1 MLKFKSQETGR
12 SIGFAS
18 HLRRHGATLAN
29 HLNYT
34 RNEFI
39 STLADCHQ
47 NLGIEGRASSP
58 EKQFDEDGDEIEAT
72 ATKIE
77 WQPLKCPKCHR
88 NSENTRKLLEHLV
101 EDHGRPQDKAWF
113 EQFDTIGTDLKKVFD
128 KAIRIQAENS
138 VVKKKFQNSN
148 DLLVCPT
155 DSPLAP
161 FLLMRHLQVNFQEV
175 SQTLTEGIVLKL
187 QIASTSYTIIFSF
200 HKVDKAR
207 RRIKREMARKSLERR
222 LRVLELRCARTWVPD
237 DDVVFKKKRTSE
249 ENKALIQALKLPAT
263 SSHDDIVLK
272 INEMKTQHDEMV
284 NAFCSNVYTNNV
296 KPNGQIMS
304 AEEKRLISSLT
315 NDMVTP
321 VSGKRKTTFKNP
333 SELQQSSRKRQK
345 TLSPASQSP
354 PEPAATR
361 SEL

>member
-1 MLKFKSQETGR
+1 
-12 SIGFAS
+12 
-18 HLRRHGATLAN
+18 
-29 HLNYT
+29 
-34 RNEFI
+34 
-39 STLADCHQ
+39 
-47 NLGIEGRASSP
+47 
-58 EKQFDEDGDEIEAT
+58 
-72 ATKIE
+72 
-77 WQPLKCPKCHR
+77 
-88 NSENTRKLLEHLV
+88 
-101 EDHGRPQDKAWF
+101 
-113 EQFDTIGTDLKKVFD
+113 
-128 KAIRIQAENS
+128 
-138 VVKKKFQNSN
+138 
-148 DLLVCPT
+148 
-155 DSPLAP
+155 
-161 FLLMRHLQVNFQEV
+161 MRHLQVNFQEV

-284 NAFCSNVYTNNV
+284 NNVYTNNV